1 VEAAEGGGPVNDLR
15 NGQIVYL
22 RARVAS
28 APNTQWI
35 QPGELV
41 VQLIDSKQQAVSD
54 ALHVI
59 EDRRA
64 VLTLPEAVAAVR
76 RLTQ

>member
-1 VEAAEGGGPVNDLR
+1 VNDLH

-22 RARVAS
+22 RARVTS

-54 ALHVI
+54 AWHVI

-76 RLTQ
+76 RLAQ